1 MNHTD
6 KKKPIALTTSEKFVL
21 FGLSYMSSQNSN
33 GRVLSTV
40 SNLCKELRIP
50 DKTLLSAIKVLR
62 NKKLIK
68 RRKVRTKLGAWSFS
82 YEVNSPTHNNNNA
95 NNLDAQFQQILFG
108 KVTTSECKLTIN
120 QRLLLLA
127 CFEVKQQFGIV
138 TMCHIKT
145 LSKLTDLKPRNIY
158 PNLKKLYECKLL
170 EEVKTET
177 TEHKRRASA
186 WAFEPVLLSR
196 KYSLRMIFESSG
208 WSNLDLIKTLYKNK
222 EFLRELTSDSFVLPD
237 ENKRLFEYI
246 NNVIK
251 PPFLTPEG
259 KIDLELLKAIEE
271 SADLWNKLIKSRGT
285 FSRLKLVVISTSAW
299 LLVNEQQMID
309 NDSYALEMPE
319 GVFAIVS
326 SYLES
331 VSIITKPDD
340 CLIQV
345 ILAVS
350 LIVARAL
357 LSGINSIANKNT
369 ISASDQT
376 LNFVDISESITI
388 DFRITNRPRK
398 QLYIFDPYHL

>member
-1 MNHTD
+1 MNYTD
-6 KKKPIALTTSEKFVL
+6 EKKPITLTTSEKFVL

-33 GRVLSTV
+33 GRILSTV

-82 YEVNSPTHNNNNA
+82 YEVNSPA
-95 NNLDAQFQQILFG
+95 QYKSNLDSQYQQILFG
-108 KVTTSECKLTIN
+108 QIVPFESKLTIN

-127 CFEVKQQFGIV
+127 CFKVKQQFGIV

-145 LSKLTDLKPRNIY
+145 LSESTDLKPRNIY
-158 PNLKKLYECKLL
+158 PNLKKLAVCKLL
-170 EEVKTET
+170 EEVKTESI
-177 TEHKRRASA
+177 EHKRRASS

-196 KYSLRMIFESSG
+196 KYSNRMIFKSSG
-208 WSNLDLIKTLYKNK
+208 WSNLDSIKTLYENK
-222 EFLRELTSDSFVLPD
+222 ELLRELASGSFKLTPK
-237 ENKRLFEYI
+237 NNRKFEYI
-246 NNVIK
+246 KNVIK
-251 PPFLTPEG
+251 PPFLTSER

-271 SADLWNKLIKSRGT
+271 STDLWNKLIKSRDT
-285 FSRLKLVVISTSAW
+285 FSRLKLVVISTAVW
-299 LLVNEQQMID
+299 LLVNEQQVVHI
-309 NDSYALEMPE
+309 DSYAPEISE

-331 VSIITKPDD
+331 VSIITRPDD

-350 LIVARAL
+350 LIVVRAL

-369 ISASDQT
+369 ISASDHT
-376 LNFVDISESITI
+376 LNFVDISESIII
-388 DFRITNRPRK
+388 DFRLTNRPRK
-398 QLYIFDPYHL
+398 QLYIFDPDHL